1 MGRSEIKEIKL
12 ALFEILDVSSL
23 TPKLKCNCKK
33 KKKEKNK
40 KKNDRR
46 CPFACSSINV
56 CIDDDAMNVA

>member
-33 KKKEKNK
+33 KKGK
-40 KKNDRR
+40 KKKGKKMTVVVRLLVR
-46 CPFACSSINV
+46 LSNV
-56 CIDDDAMNVA
+56 CN

>member
-33 KKKEKNK
+33 KKKEKTRK
-40 KKNDRR
+40 KMTVV
-46 CPFACSSINV
+46 V
-56 CIDDDAMNVA
+56 CLLVRLSMYVLTTTR

>member
-33 KKKEKNK
+33 KKGKKK
-40 KKNDRR
+40 KRKKNDRR
-46 CPFACSSINV
+46 CPFACSSIK
-56 CIDDDAMNVA
+56 CM

>member
-1 MGRSEIKEIKL
+1 MDRSEIKEIKL

-33 KKKEKNK
+33 KKGK
-40 KKNDRR
+40 KKQEKNDRR
-46 CPFACSSINV
+46 CPFACSSIDV